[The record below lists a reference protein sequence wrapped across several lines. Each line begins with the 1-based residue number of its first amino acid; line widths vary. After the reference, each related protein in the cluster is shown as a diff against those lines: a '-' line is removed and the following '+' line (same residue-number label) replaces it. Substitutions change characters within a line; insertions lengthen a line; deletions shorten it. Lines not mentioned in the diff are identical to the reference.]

1 MPVRF
6 AKRFFEKKCDKL
18 AYFFSAPIFC
28 AVPLGAFFHESKGFR
43 MAGKG
48 KYRIDGDRG
57 KLVLGRFELPF
68 PRSRSGRIITGSL
81 LIGGGFL
88 GFLPVLGFWM
98 VPLGLLVLSHDLPSV
113 RRKRRRVAIW
123 WRKRYPQVN
132 RAGRG

>member
-1 MPVRF
+1 
-6 AKRFFEKKCDKL
+6 
-18 AYFFSAPIFC
+18 
-28 AVPLGAFFHESKGFR
+28 

-48 KYRIDGDRG
+48 NYRIDGERG

-68 PRSRSGRIITGSL
+68 PRSRAGRIATGSL
-81 LIGGGFL
+81 LIGGGVL

-98 VPLGLLVLSHDLPSV
+98 VPLGLLVLSHDLPAV
-113 RRKRRRVAIW
+113 RRKRRRMAIW